1 MSSPD
6 IRLEEPIETSFDNLD
21 DIALPD
27 DKAIDVADVTPIM
40 GDDEDTA
47 QKPVPSAEE
56 ISEPEYDEEALEEI
70 EEGLEEVQFYLG
82 QRIVGEAQGI
92 LEDLRSNYPNHP
104 QILEAVA
111 TMERIEES
119 EKAPRADT
127 AETPAEDAGLS
138 VDSLDFNTD
147 DLDTALPAEDAPGQ
161 AGKSEKSRKV
171 ALQEQISEGDFATH
185 YDLGIAYKD
194 MGLFDNAIEE
204 FKIASGDPKK
214 IAPSKMMIG
223 MCYVNLNQMDDA
235 IAIYKQGLS
244 IDTLDQQQK
253 LGLLYEL
260 GVTYQ
265 SMEKKNEAL
274 DCFNKIVGY
283 DPKFADVKSRIA
295 TLTSGKSEPSKQSL
309 FS

>member
-1 MSSPD
+1 
-6 IRLEEPIETSFDNLD
+6 
-21 DIALPD
+21 
-27 DKAIDVADVTPIM
+27 
-40 GDDEDTA
+40 
-47 QKPVPSAEE
+47 
-56 ISEPEYDEEALEEI
+56 
-70 EEGLEEVQFYLG
+70 
-82 QRIVGEAQGI
+82 
-92 LEDLRSNYPNHP
+92 
-104 QILEAVA
+104 
-111 TMERIEES
+111 MERIEES

-127 AETPAEDAGLS
+127 A
-138 VDSLDFNTD
+138 
-147 DLDTALPAEDAPGQ
+147 LPAEDAPVQ
-161 AGKSEKSRKV
+161 AGQSEKSRKV